1 MSNAA
6 LHSCAVL
13 ALLAGCK
20 RAPPAQ
26 PRYCDQDLTGVWV
39 NASAPSFAY
48 RLEDQGTSV
57 RGEFFKREVDGGEA
71 PPDTDEESMRIELR
85 RSANAL
91 SGTMKTRG
99 ETPGG
104 RSCDLEFAVRVSSC
118 QPEALQVVGETSYD
132 VREDCTRQ
140 KQEDGGEI
148 PPQLTEYRWERA
160 PSPKVR

>member
-6 LHSCAVL
+6 LYSCAVF

-20 RAPPAQ
+20 RAPAPQ
-26 PRYCDQDLTGVWV
+26 LRYCDQDLTGVWV
-39 NASAPSFAY
+39 NASDPSYAY
-48 RLEDQGTSV
+48 RLEDQGASV
-57 RGEFFKREVDGGEA
+57 RGEFFRREADGGEA
-71 PPDTDEESMRIELR
+71 PPDPDEEPMLIELR

-99 ETPGG
+99 DTPGG
-104 RSCDLEFAVRVSSC
+104 RSCDLEFAIRVSSC

-148 PPQLTEYRWERA
+148 PPRLTEHRWERA
-160 PSPKVR
+160 SPAKAR